1 MKTAKLRDEK
11 DVQDRQLHANIEV
24 EQNLEEN
31 LQQLLNREK
40 ELSSQ
45 EDDSHKRLK
54 QLSDSV
60 TGYKK
65 ELEKLKKELNKITK
79 DRQSSG
85 LVDSLHF

>member
-65 ELEKLKKELNKITK
+65 ELEKLKKELSKITK

>member
-31 LQQLLNREK
+31 LQQLLNRER

-65 ELEKLKKELNKITK
+65 ELEKLKKELSKITK

>member
-31 LQQLLNREK
+31 LQQLLNRER

-45 EDDSHKRLK
+45 EDDSRKRLK

-65 ELEKLKKELNKITK
+65 ELEKLKKELSKITK

-85 LVDSLHF
+85 LVDSLLF